1 MKPLE
6 PDEKTSTVIA
16 YTQNMLARGEVVTK
30 ESIRVSIW
38 LRTQGVPNYV
48 HMLKPQVI
56 MFGSVSPK
64 SFALEEI
71 FIPTPQV
78 IGFHLAPPA
87 QDPLDYDPTELNR
100 LMQPVDLL
108 LGSFI
113 MKAKIRISTQT
124 DLATSLDVMR
134 MAWVS
139 VYEADVTN
147 PHLPQ
152 FAMQVPMLLVNPN
165 QVSFGLVGG

>member
-1 MKPLE
+1 MKPLA
-6 PDEKTSTVIA
+6 PDEKIATVMV
-16 YTQNMLARGEVVTK
+16 YTQNMLARGDVVTK

-48 HMLKPQVI
+48 HVHKAQVI
-56 MFGSVSPK
+56 MFGGVPPK
-64 SFALEEI
+64 SLALEQI

-87 QDPLDYDPTELNR
+87 QDPMDYDTTESNR
-100 LMQPVDLL
+100 MMQPIELL

-124 DLATSLDVMR
+124 DLTTSLDVMR
-134 MAWVS
+134 VAWVS
-139 VYEADVTN
+139 VYDADISN
-147 PHLPQ
+147 PYLPQ
-152 FAMQVPMLLVNPN
+152 FSMHVPMMLVNPN
-165 QVSFGLVGG
+165 QAGFGLME